1 VTAFSSH
8 FYQASEYTIQDMQ
21 SDTMQTGNMQIDTTQ
36 IDSTDTGYSQSDTQA
51 LITIGDWLRYT
62 ISECHRNDVFLG
74 HGTDNIWDEA
84 EYLVFQALDLP
95 LTMSGEQKQTV
106 YQSRLTASE
115 NEKLT
120 RWVSLRAQ
128 HAKPLPYISNMAW
141 FAKLPF
147 YVDER
152 VLIPRSPFAELI
164 EKRFAPFLPTQ
175 FKPAHVLDMCTG
187 SACIAIVLAQAFE
200 EAAVDAVDIDMDALE
215 VAAMNIANYQ
225 LEERVYP
232 IQSDVYNELAG
243 QKYDL
248 IIANPPY
255 VDAQDMADLPQ
266 EYHHEPEHALA
277 SGFDGLDLTMTI
289 VTQCIEH
296 LCDDGW
302 LFVEVGNSEVNFAE
316 RFNGLEVTWCE
327 LEQGG
332 SGIFA
337 ISKAQLLAQQDI
349 LDELE

>member
-1 VTAFSSH
+1 
-8 FYQASEYTIQDMQ
+8 
-21 SDTMQTGNMQIDTTQ
+21 MQIDNP
-36 IDSTDTGYSQSDTQA
+36 QSETQA
-51 LITIGDWLRYT
+51 LITIGDWIRFT
-62 ISECHRNDVFLG
+62 MSECHRNDVFLG

-95 LTMSGEQKQTV
+95 VLMSTAHKQVV
-106 YQSRLTASE
+106 YQSRLLPSE
-115 NEKLT
+115 SQKLDQ
-120 RWVSLRAQ
+120 WVTLRAH

-141 FAKLPF
+141 FAQMPF

-164 EKRFAPFLPTQ
+164 EKRFAPFVSKQ
-175 FKPAHVLDMCTG
+175 FTPSHILDMCTG
-187 SACIAIVLAQAFE
+187 SGCIAVVLANAFD

-215 VAAMNIANYQ
+215 VASINIANYQ

-232 IQSDVYNELAG
+232 IQSDVFDELAG
-243 QKYDL
+243 QTYDL

-266 EYHHEPEHALA
+266 EYRHEPEHALA
-277 SGFDGLDLTMTI
+277 SGVDGLDLTMQI
-289 VTQCIEH
+289 VTQAVEH

-316 RFNGLEVTWCE
+316 RFKDLQVSWCE

-337 ISKAQLLAQQDI
+337 ISKAQLIAQQDI

>member
-1 VTAFSSH
+1 
-8 FYQASEYTIQDMQ
+8 
-21 SDTMQTGNMQIDTTQ
+21 MQTETTQ
-36 IDSTDTGYSQSDTQA
+36 TKMPESETHS
-51 LITIGDWLRYT
+51 LITIGDWIRYAM
-62 ISECHRNDVFLG
+62 SECHRNDIFLG

-95 LTMSGEQKQTV
+95 LTMSISYKSVV
-106 YQSRLTASE
+106 YQSRLVASE
-115 NEKLT
+115 CEKLA
-120 RWVSLRAQ
+120 RWVNLRAH
-128 HAKPLPYISNMAW
+128 HAKPLPYISNLAW
-141 FAKLPF
+141 FCQQPF

-164 EKRFAPFLPTQ
+164 ANKFAPFLPEH
-175 FKPAHVLDMCTG
+175 FNPAHVLDMCTG
-187 SACIAIVLAQAFE
+187 SACIAIMLAKSFE

-215 VAAMNIANYQ
+215 VASINIANYQ

-232 IQSDVYNELAG
+232 IQSDVFTELAG

-277 SGFDGLDLTMTI
+277 SGVDGLDLTMQI
-289 VTQCIEH
+289 VTQAVEH

-316 RFNGLEVTWCE
+316 RFNDLQVTWCE

-337 ISKAQLLAQQDI
+337 ISKAQLIAQQDI

>member
-1 VTAFSSH
+1 
-8 FYQASEYTIQDMQ
+8 
-21 SDTMQTGNMQIDTTQ
+21 MQIDNQ
-36 IDSTDTGYSQSDTQA
+36 QSETDA
-51 LITIGDWLRYT
+51 LVTIGDWIRYT
-62 ISECHRNDVFLG
+62 MSECHRSDVYLG

-84 EYLVFQALDLP
+84 EHLVFQALDLP
-95 LTMSGEQKQTV
+95 LLSSAARKAV
-106 YQSRLTASE
+106 IYQSHLLASE
-115 NEKLT
+115 RDKLEH
-120 RWVSLRAQ
+120 WVNLRAH
-128 HAKPLPYISNMAW
+128 HAKPLPYISNVAW
-141 FAKLPF
+141 FAQMPF

-164 EKRFAPFLPTQ
+164 EKRFAPFLPKH
-175 FKPAHVLDMCTG
+175 FAPSHILDMCSG
-187 SACIAIVLAQAFE
+187 SGCIAIVLAKAFE

-215 VAAMNIANYQ
+215 VASINIANYQ

-232 IQSDVYNELAG
+232 IQSDVYHELAG
-243 QKYDL
+243 QQYDL

-277 SGFDGLDLTMTI
+277 SGTDGLDLTMKI
-289 VTQCIEH
+289 VTQAVEH

-302 LFVEVGNSEVNFAE
+302 LFVEVGNSEVNFAS
-316 RFNGLEVTWCE
+316 RFNDLQVTWVE

>member
-1 VTAFSSH
+1 V
-8 FYQASEYTIQDMQ
+8 ASINHGASKGHLAKMPIDEQ
-21 SDTMQTGNMQIDTTQ
+21 QTEIHN
-36 IDSTDTGYSQSDTQA
+36 
-51 LITIGDWLRYT
+51 LVTIGDWIRFT
-62 ISECHRNDVFLG
+62 ISECNRRDIYLG
-74 HGTDNIWDEA
+74 HGTDNVWDEA
-84 EYLVFQALDLP
+84 EHLVFQALDLP
-95 LTMSGEQKQTV
+95 LLSSEQQKLV
-106 YQSRLTASE
+106 LYQSRVLPSE
-115 NEKLT
+115 SEKLAQ
-120 RWVSLRAQ
+120 WVNLRAE
-128 HAKPLPYISNMAW
+128 HAKPLPYISNVAW
-141 FAKLPF
+141 FARMPF

-164 EKRFAPFLPTQ
+164 EKRFAPFLPKH
-175 FKPAHVLDMCTG
+175 FEPSHILDMCTG
-187 SACIAIVLAQAFE
+187 SACIAIALAHAFE
-200 EAAVDAVDIDMDALE
+200 GSAVDAVDIDMDALE
-215 VAAMNIANYQ
+215 VAAINIANYY

-232 IQSDVYNELAG
+232 IQSDVYQELSG

-277 SGFDGLDLTMTI
+277 SGADGLDLTMLI
-289 VTQCIEH
+289 VRQAVDY

-316 RFNGLEVTWCE
+316 RFNDLQVTWVE

-337 ISKAQLLAQQDI
+337 ISKAQLIAQQDI

>member
-1 VTAFSSH
+1 
-8 FYQASEYTIQDMQ
+8 MQ
-21 SDTMQTGNMQIDTTQ
+21 THDHNSDTHN
-36 IDSTDTGYSQSDTQA
+36 
-51 LITIGDWLRYT
+51 LLTIGDWIRFT
-62 ISECHRNDVFLG
+62 ISECHRNDIFLG

-84 EYLVFQALDLP
+84 EHLVFQALDIP
-95 LTMSGEQKQTV
+95 LMLGQAQKSVV
-106 YQSRLTASE
+106 YQSRLIQDE
-115 NEKLT
+115 IDKLDT
-120 RWVSLRAQ
+120 WVRLRAQ
-128 HAKPLPYISNMAW
+128 HAKPLPYISNIAW
-141 FAKLPF
+141 FAQMPF

-164 EKRFAPFLPTQ
+164 NKRFAPFVSKHFSPT
-175 FKPAHVLDMCTG
+175 HILDMCTG
-187 SACIAIVLAQAFE
+187 SGCIAIILAKAFE
-200 EAAVDAVDIDMDALE
+200 DAAVDAVDIDMDALE
-215 VAAMNIANYQ
+215 VASINIANYQ

-232 IQSDVYNELAG
+232 ISSDVYTELKG
-243 QKYDL
+243 QQYDL

-277 SGFDGLDLTMTI
+277 SGADGLDLTMKI
-289 VTQCIEH
+289 VSHAIEH
-296 LCDDGW
+296 LRDDGW

-316 RFNGLEVTWCE
+316 RFNGLQVTWCE

-337 ISKAQLLAQQDI
+337 VSKAQLIAQQDI